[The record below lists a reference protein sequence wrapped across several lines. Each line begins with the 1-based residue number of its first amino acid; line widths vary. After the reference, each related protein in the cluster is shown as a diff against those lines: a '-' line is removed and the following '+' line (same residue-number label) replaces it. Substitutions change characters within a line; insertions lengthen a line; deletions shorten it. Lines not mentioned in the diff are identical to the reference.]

1 MQPKY
6 LTWKERRSVR
16 GEIKGWWGGGAH
28 GCWMVCVC
36 VCVRGSARVCWDGDE
51 TYSAE

>member
-16 GEIKGWWGGGAH
+16 SEIKGGGGA
-28 GCWMVCVC
+28 VCVYAC
-36 VCVRGSARVCWDGDE
+36 ECVCWDGASSDE
-51 TYSAE
+51 TYSAV